1 MFMIPPTVQ
10 IFLARQPT
18 DMRKAFDGL
27 AEMVRQHMGGDPLS
41 GHLFVF
47 VNRRG
52 DRVKIL
58 CWDRT
63 GYTLYYKRLE
73 AGRFHLPRPQD
84 GTLQIPSAELT
95 LMLEGIDLSSA
106 RRRKR
111 FDLDAHRRKC
121 RASG

>member
-18 DMRKAFDGL
+18 DMRKPFDGL
-27 AEMVRQHMGGDPLS
+27 AEMVRQHMDGDPLS

-58 CWDRT
+58 YWDRS

-73 AGRFHLPRPQD
+73 AGRFHLPHPKD
-84 GTLQIPSAELT
+84 STLQIPPAELT
-95 LMLEGIDLSSA
+95 LMLEGIDLSTA

-111 FDLDAHRRKC
+111 FDLEKHRREC
-121 RASG
+121 RATG

>member
-1 MFMIPPTVQ
+1 MFMIPPTVR

-27 AEMVRQHMGGDPLS
+27 AEMVRREMHGDPLS

-58 CWDRT
+58 FWDRT

-73 AGRFHLPRPQD
+73 QGRFHLPKQM
-84 GTLQIPSAELT
+84 GETIQIPAADLT
-95 LMLEGIDLSSA
+95 LMLEGIDLSTA

-111 FDLDAHRRKC
+111 FDLEAHRRKC
-121 RASG
+121 RPTG